1 MSRPVPN
8 QLFYSSLNLST
19 AGKLYFKAKT
29 IHVIWERFS
38 ERRKHC
44 WKHLLSQNM
53 PPPPLVVARKPF
65 KGHLLVRPC
74 FALCLTFLHIQ
85 PLVLPPGGFV
95 VKVLHDGFG
104 WVMCVDI
111 ARCVG
116 LAISH

>member
-1 MSRPVPN
+1 MSHPVPN

-19 AGKLYFKAKT
+19 AGKLYLETNA
-29 IHVIWERFS
+29 IHVIWEPFS

-44 WKHLLSQNM
+44 WKRLLSQNM
-53 PPPPLVVARKPF
+53 PHPLVARKPF

-74 FALCLTFLHIQ
+74 FALYLTFLHIQ

-104 WVMCVDI
+104 WVLSGSSYLMLTLT
-111 ARCVG
+111 G
-116 LAISH
+116 